1 MPCPDRL
8 SQWSDEVSTA
18 FAHLSKPQVWGLM
31 LWSAGIAL
39 TGAAGITQ
47 ISALL
52 ALVLEQPEQRVFQ
65 RLREWYLDAK
75 HKSGKKRREL
85 DVTSCFAP
93 LLRWI
98 VRLWENGNRQMVL
111 VLDATTDGGSAGLFC
126 RSVSFSAVVPSPW
139 PGKWWEGT
147 KKAPGDRIGK
157 GYSSIWRAAFRE
169 TGRCW

>member
-8 SQWSDEVSTA
+8 SQWSKEVRVA
-18 FAHLSKPQVWGLM
+18 FAHLSKPQVWGLV
-31 LWSAGIAL
+31 LWSTGIAL
-39 TGAAGITQ
+39 SGAAGITQ

-52 ALVLEQPEQRVFQ
+52 ALVLGQQEQAVFQ

-98 VRLWENGNRQMVL
+98 VRLWGTGNQQMGL
-111 VLDATTDGGSAGLFC
+111 LLDATTL
-126 RSVSFSAVVPSPW
+126 
-139 PGKWWEGT
+139 
-147 KKAPGDRIGK
+147 
-157 GYSSIWRAAFRE
+157 RE
-169 TGRCW
+169 RWTLLSLTTV